1 MTTTK
6 APLPLS
12 QLARAELELLRKVIA
27 KRQLPTPLTLAG
39 LSSIGKGALF
49 AKLGPLAGAGEHAAL
64 ALIDLSLALE
74 DVPTG
79 AAIAVQ
85 SAVLAWS
92 IPDVTMLAG
101 GVRATTPVV
110 LELLAS
116 AKQRVVIAGYQLD
129 YGAVLFQPLHEAMIK
144 HGVDVSILVD
154 VAPVPST
161 KMNLEAHVLVHGHQ
175 FLSKNWPFGAPLPR
189 LYYWPASSK
198 HQSRS
203 SMHAKCIVVDGQKV
217 LIGSANFT
225 QRGHKRNL
233 EIGVRLDDP
242 AAAAALVAQFDLLI
256 ANGELVPM
264 PPITGAKPR
273 PVAAEDDSDVH
284 PGAPVLTSRA
294 SALADELFVSDD
306 VRPLFEKLI
315 ASGTPAPEVGADI
328 EGGSGEVIG
337 SPELSWEVAR
347 VAVLLP
353 EQESSRKKLEAEG
366 WTCFGTTL
374 DAQAIDALIE
384 RLRRVG

>member
-1 MTTTK
+1 MTATK
-6 APLPLS
+6 PPLPLS

-49 AKLGPLAGAGEHAAL
+49 AKLGPLATAGEHAAL
-64 ALIDLSLALE
+64 ALIDLALAAG
-74 DVPTG
+74 DAPVGTVST
-79 AAIAVQ
+79 VQ
-85 SAVLAWS
+85 PAVLAWTV
-92 IPDVTMLAG
+92 PDLTMLG
-101 GVRATTPVV
+101 GGIRATTPVV

-116 AKQRVVIAGYQLD
+116 AKQRVVIAGYELN
-129 YGAVLFQPLHEAMIK
+129 YGSVLFQPLHEAMTK

-154 VAPVPST
+154 VPPVPGA
-161 KMNLEAHVLVHGHQ
+161 KMNLDAHVLVHGHQ
-175 FLSKNWPFGAPLPR
+175 FLSKNWPFGSPLPR
-189 LYYWPASSK
+189 VYYWRASCA
-198 HQSRS
+198 HQSRA

-242 AAAAALVAQFDLLI
+242 AAATVIVAQFDLLI
-256 ANGELVPM
+256 AKGELVPM
-264 PPITGAKPR
+264 PAITGAKFR
-273 PVAAEDDSDVH
+273 PSAAEDDSDVH
-284 PGAPVLTSRA
+284 ADAPVLASRA

-315 ASGTPAPEVGADI
+315 ASGAPVPEVGADI
-328 EGGSGEVIG
+328 EGESGEVIG

-374 DAQAIDALIE
+374 DAQALEALTE

>member
-1 MTTTK
+1 MTATK
-6 APLPLS
+6 EPLPLS

-27 KRQLPTPLTLAG
+27 KRQLPTPLTQAG

-49 AKLGPLAGAGEHAAL
+49 SKLGPLAGAGEQAAL
-64 ALIDLSLALE
+64 ALIDLALALG
-74 DVPTG
+74 DAPAG
-79 AAIAVQ
+79 IAPAVQ
-85 SAVLAWS
+85 APVLAWTV
-92 IPDVTMLAG
+92 PDVTMLG
-101 GVRATTPVV
+101 GGIRATTAVV

-116 AKQRVVIAGYQLD
+116 AKQRVVIAGYELN
-129 YGAVLFQPLHEAMIK
+129 YGSVLFQPLHEAMTK

-154 VAPVPST
+154 VPPVPGA
-161 KMNLEAHVLVHGHQ
+161 KMNLDAHVLVHGHQ
-175 FLSKNWPFGAPLPR
+175 FLSKNWPFGSPLPR
-189 LYYWPASSK
+189 VYYWRASCA

-203 SMHAKCIVVDGQKV
+203 SMHAKCIVVDGKKL

-242 AAAAALVAQFDLLI
+242 VAATAMLTQFELLVAK
-256 ANGELVPM
+256 GELIPM
-264 PPITGAKPR
+264 PTITTAPLR
-273 PVAAEDDSDVH
+273 PYAAEDDSDVH
-284 PGAPVLTSRA
+284 ADVSAVAPQA
-294 SALADELFVSDD
+294 SALADELFVSAE
-306 VRPLFEKLI
+306 VRPLFEMLI
-315 ASGTPAPEVGADI
+315 ANGAPVPEVGADI
-328 EGGSGEVIG
+328 EGDSGEVIG

-347 VAVLLP
+347 VAILLP

-374 DAQAIDALIE
+374 DAQTLDALTE